1 MRKIIFAALLLVA
14 FGAKS
19 QTTSITY
26 AFCVTPPLGVN
37 SDSVTLSAQLVA
49 ADGYKGISWAQ
60 AATNPSVAV
69 IGAPVNTYGNTM
81 TQKSVVTIHKMIPG
95 VYTFTAT
102 GISAGGISYPLST
115 TVTVVAQPVP
125 RTVVSSS
132 FTLINGV
139 WVQQFKFSDGT
150 IQ

>member
-1 MRKIIFAALLLVA
+1 MRKIILAAFLFVA
-14 FGAKS
+14 VSAKS

-26 AFCVTPPLGVN
+26 SFCVTPPLTVN
-37 SDSVTLSAQLVA
+37 SDSATLSAQLVA
-49 ADGYKGISWAQ
+49 ADGYKGISWIQ
-60 AATNPSVAV
+60 ASGPSTST
-69 IGAPVNTYGNTM
+69 IGVPINTYGNTM

-95 VYTFTAT
+95 TYVFTAT
-102 GISAGGISYPLST
+102 GTSAGGISYPLST
-115 TVTVVAQPVP
+115 TVTVIAQPVP